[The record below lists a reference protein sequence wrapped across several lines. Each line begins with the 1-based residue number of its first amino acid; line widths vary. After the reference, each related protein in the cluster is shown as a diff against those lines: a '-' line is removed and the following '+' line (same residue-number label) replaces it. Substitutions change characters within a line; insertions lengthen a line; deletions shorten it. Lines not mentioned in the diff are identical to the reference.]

1 MKRHSIFLIV
11 SLFLLV
17 SCINKTTGTIS
28 DNWKTELNQQLPIL
42 GHRNWILIVDKA
54 FPVQNSEGI
63 ITINTGEKLLPVL
76 KYTLNKLNQSTHVK
90 PNIFIDKELGFITST
105 QVSDIKQY
113 RDSMKF
119 ALTNFNVGTLKHD
132 SVFLKIDE
140 AAKLFR
146 IIVLKTEEVIP
157 YSSVYI
163 QLDCRY
169 WDTKMQQELEMT
181 MKKFEE

>member
-1 MKRHSIFLIV
+1 MKTHSIFLIV

-17 SCINKTTGTIS
+17 SCVSKTTDKTKG
-28 DNWKTELNQQLPIL
+28 NWQSELDQQLPVL

-54 FPVQNSEGI
+54 FPVQNSDGI
-63 ITINTGEKLLPVL
+63 ITISTGEKLLPVL
-76 KYTLNKLNQSTHVK
+76 KYTLDKLSQCSHVK
-90 PNIFIDKELGFITST
+90 PNIFIDRELNFITST
-105 QVSDIKQY
+105 QVSEIKQY

-157 YSSVYI
+157 YSSVFI
-163 QLDCRY
+163 QLDCKY
-169 WDTKMQQELEMT
+169 WNAEKQLELEEA
-181 MKKFEE
+181 MKN